1 MSDDP
6 EIIELQTRI
15 AFQDGT
21 IQELSD
27 VIARQQRAIETLQ
40 KELEELRC
48 QLRALQPSEVAGGSE
63 PPPPH
68 Y

>member
-1 MSDDP
+1 MTR
-6 EIIELQTRI
+6 EELIELQTRI

-27 VIARQQRAIETLQ
+27 VIARQQRAIDTLQ
-40 KELEELRC
+40 RDVEELRR
-48 QLRALQPSEVAGGSE
+48 QLRALQPSEVEGGAE